1 MQKLVGSRVLVWKHA
16 LAHVIQQLRNTLP
29 VHVGGHYVGELI
41 FLCLLSTPI
50 AIIVALFIGLA
61 GWFWGGSVAGLW
73 TAAITGTATMVLL
86 PLYIRVSCGPNTRVE
101 CERCITEEWSQ
112 RRGRNATREKRKHT
126 RYQVDLLGTFS
137 SGNIAGCAVVKDLSA
152 GGCRVMSQVPIDRD
166 ERIGLLI
173 KLPSREAPLKVARA
187 MVGWSRGDEA
197 GVEFLGMDQEERHSL
212 SDLISQLSMVASS
225 EARPMFG

>member
-1 MQKLVGSRVLVWKHA
+1 MQRQIEPRVLVWKRPMS
-16 LAHVIQQLRNTLP
+16 LVIQRLRNNMT
-29 VHVGGHYVGELI
+29 VHIVEHYVSELI
-41 FLCLLSTPI
+41 FLSLFMTPI
-50 AIIVALFIGLA
+50 AFIVALIIGL
-61 GWFWGGSVAGLW
+61 GSWFWKGLVAGLW
-73 TAAITGTATMVLL
+73 TTAVAGTATMVFL

-137 SGNIAGCAVVKDLSA
+137 CGNITGCGVIKDLSA

-166 ERIGLLI
+166 ERIELLI

-187 MVGWSRGDEA
+187 VVRWCRGDEA
-197 GVEFLGMDQEERHSL
+197 GVEFLGMDRDARHSL

-225 EARPMFG
+225 EARPVLG